1 METQKKQLE
10 SRAQILFVNKDMIN
24 FEEVTRQRSL
34 GWDKDEELGLN
45 HSLNLVEG
53 LPQQHSREPRL

>member
-34 GWDKDEELGLN
+34 GWDSK
-45 HSLNLVEG
+45 SCEG
-53 LPQQHSREPRL
+53 D